1 MASLNLIMEQ
11 SEYIK
16 NRVDNQIN
24 WMESKSRSNQQRY
37 KILKI
42 VEIVSAALIPFLIG
56 FHNVHNIFP
65 ILTGL
70 LGVLIVLLNGIQQ
83 LYKYQEKWI
92 IYRTT
97 IEALSREKML
107 FVNRAAIYT
116 DENAFQRFVENIEAL
131 LANENKVWLNTVKQK
146 TEQAN

>member
-1 MASLNLIMEQ
+1 MEHT
-11 SEYIK
+11 EYIK

-42 VEIVSAALIPFLIG
+42 VEIVSAAAIPFLVG
-56 FHNVHNIFP
+56 FHKIHDVFP
-65 ILTGL
+65 IITGL

-83 LYKYQEKWI
+83 LYKYQENWI

-107 FVNRAAIYT
+107 FENRAGVYT

>member
-1 MASLNLIMEQ
+1 MDN

-24 WMESKSRSNQQRY
+24 WMELKSKSNQQRY

-42 VEIVSAALIPFLIG
+42 VEIVSAAAIPFLVG
-56 FHNVHNIFP
+56 FHNIHNIFP

-83 LYKYQEKWI
+83 LYKYQENWL

-97 IEALSREKML
+97 IEALHREKML
-107 FVNRAAIYT
+107 FENRAGNYT
-116 DENAFQRFVENIEAL
+116 DENAFQRFVENVEGL
-131 LANENKVWLNTVKQK
+131 LANENKIWHSTVKQK
-146 TEQAN
+146 TERLTS